1 MAKPDKI
8 PDQPAGKKP
17 DAAPATN
24 APAPPPPATS
34 SGATPDTTPDAIPAN
49 DNPATEKPR
58 RRRVRPKKVLET
70 GVHVAGFG
78 NVLHAWRKEGNRFA
92 NVSKSLGKK
101 FADMA
106 AGSMVSMSFRLI
118 AITWVAGMIGG
129 VSTFGALGLLAL
141 ATGTASAVYN
151 YGKAFAGDKLKLPKS
166 ERHTVKFFDR
176 ARAKKAGIA
185 FATGFLSGG
194 IGLWLAKTEIVQ
206 SALANLKDFF
216 KPATDVLSDPFNLS
230 AAKPAH
236 ALPAVTAATTAF
248 DTSLTPQFAHALQ
261 PAPAA
266 VPQPLIFKPIL
277 LTQAA

>member
-1 MAKPDKI
+1 MAKPDTT

-17 DAAPATN
+17 GAAPATN
-24 APAPPPPATS
+24 APA
-34 SGATPDTTPDAIPAN
+34 TPPAN
-49 DNPATEKPR
+49 DNPPTEKPNETPAGASAQENKAAPR
-58 RRRVRPKKVLET
+58 RRRVRPKKVFET

-129 VSTFGALGLLAL
+129 VTTFGTLGLLAL

-151 YGKAFAGDKLKLPKS
+151 YGKAFAGDKLKLPKA

-176 ARAKKAGIA
+176 ARAKRAGIA

-194 IGLWLAKTEIVQ
+194 LGLWLAKTEIVQ
-206 SALANLKDFF
+206 SALSNLKHFF
-216 KPATDVLSDPFNLS
+216 KPATDVLSDPFNLTTH
-230 AAKPAH
+230 KPAQ
-236 ALPAVTAATTAF
+236 ALPTLAAATTAF
-248 DTSLTPQFAHALQ
+248 DTPLSPRFAEALKPVQ
-261 PAPAA
+261 AA
-266 VPQPLIFKPIL
+266 VPQPFIFKPL
-277 LTQAA
+277 PLKLAA

>member
-1 MAKPDKI
+1 MAKPEKI

-24 APAPPPPATS
+24 APA
-34 SGATPDTTPDAIPAN
+34 ATPSN
-49 DNPATEKPR
+49 DNPAAQTPR

-70 GVHVAGFG
+70 GVNVAGFG
-78 NVLHAWRKEGNRFA
+78 NVLQAWRKEGNRFA

-129 VSTFGALGLLAL
+129 VSTFGTLGLLAL

-151 YGKAFAGDKLKLPKS
+151 YGKAFAGDKLKLPKG

-194 IGLWLAKTEIVQ
+194 LGLWLAKTEIVQ
-206 SALANLKDFF
+206 SALAHLKDFF
-216 KPATDVLSDPFNLS
+216 KPATDVFNLS
-230 AAKPAH
+230 AAKPAQV
-236 ALPAVTAATTAF
+236 LPAVAAATTAF
-248 DTSLTPQFAHALQ
+248 NTPLSPRFAEALQ
-261 PAPAA
+261 PAHITA
-266 VPQPLIFKPIL
+266 PQTFIFKPTPL
-277 LTQAA
+277 KLAA

>member
-24 APAPPPPATS
+24 APA
-34 SGATPDTTPDAIPAN
+34 ATPSN
-49 DNPATEKPR
+49 DNPAAQTPR

-70 GVHVAGFG
+70 GVNVAGFG
-78 NVLHAWRKEGNRFA
+78 NVLQAWRKEGNRFA

-129 VSTFGALGLLAL
+129 VSTFGTLGLLAL

-151 YGKAFAGDKLKLPKS
+151 YGKAFAGDKLKLPKG

-194 IGLWLAKTEIVQ
+194 LGLWLAKTEIVQ
-206 SALANLKDFF
+206 SAVANLKDFF

-230 AAKPAH
+230 AAKPAQI
-236 ALPAVTAATTAF
+236 LPAVAAATPAFNTAL
-248 DTSLTPQFAHALQ
+248 SPQFAHALQ
-261 PAPAA
+261 HAPAA
-266 VPQPLIFKPIL
+266 APLPFIFKPRP
-277 LTQAA
+277 LTLAA